1 MALYHPEET
10 RRYSRCPGC
19 GEEDHAGGRFC
30 TLCGSRLFDILDVEQ
45 EGPQGTETRTTVPDS
60 DGPFGRAPGAAYSN
74 HPGESDF
81 IASAGRRLRD
91 MFSGLTS
98 GEEERDNL
106 AHGQMVIIAARW
118 ILVTVGLVL
127 ALWNPEQMGELQVS
141 ILLILGLAAANFFL
155 HSRVLTGQP
164 VSPQVVYLASA
175 ADIAVISLVL
185 MVGGGFDTIPYVFY
199 FPALLAL
206 SVAFP
211 TRMTALFAG
220 STIAIYGLV
229 SVATAGAGEASTVFT
244 QTLMLAAVAVCGN
257 VYWRVERDRR
267 HRTVSREAAPPDAM
281 EGSRTS

>member
-10 RRYSRCPGC
+10 RRDSRCPGC
-19 GEEDHAGGRFC
+19 GGEDRSGGRFC
-30 TLCGSRLFDILDVEQ
+30 THCGSRLDDIRDVERG
-45 EGPQGTETRTTVPDS
+45 GPQGTETRTAVPDS
-60 DGPFGRAPGAAYSN
+60 AGPFGRP
-74 HPGESDF
+74 PGEAYWNQPGDIDF

-91 MFSGLTS
+91 VFSGLTS

-106 AHGQMVIIAARW
+106 VHGQMVIIAARW

-211 TRMTALFAG
+211 TRMSALFAG
-220 STIAIYGLV
+220 VTIATYGLI
-229 SVATAGAGEASTVFT
+229 SVATASGGESSTAFA
-244 QTLMLAAVAVCGN
+244 QMLMLAAVAVCGN

-267 HRTVSREAAPPDAM
+267 HRTASREAAPPDAR